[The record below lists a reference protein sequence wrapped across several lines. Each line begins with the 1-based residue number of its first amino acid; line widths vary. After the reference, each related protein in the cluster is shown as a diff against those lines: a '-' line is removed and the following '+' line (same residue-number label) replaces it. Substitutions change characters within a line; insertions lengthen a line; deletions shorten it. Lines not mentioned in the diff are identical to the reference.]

1 MGNDINYAIRNGN
14 VSRAQL
20 NTDGVTGIV
29 MNGGAAA
36 PVGIAF
42 GVIAVVY
49 TLKDVEAL
57 GINATYDTTNT
68 VLVYHHLK
76 AHFLR
81 VGRCET
87 YIMLVAQGITL
98 TQMADNTLNYAAKML
113 REQNGK
119 IKLLGLIRNPAAGYV
134 ATILNGMDADSYAAI
149 AKAQQLVDSEFA
161 AKRLLHCVFVEIRS
175 LATNAGTVSSF
186 RTLTARNVTGVILQ
200 DMDTAALNA
209 LFNKYAAVGDVIG
222 LAALAV
228 VSQNIGERTENF
240 QLQIVAESKF
250 IRCGISSG
258 QNIVD
263 ANLVTLHDKGYCF
276 GESIMDF
283 DGFYLNDFPVCIAL
297 TDDYPYGYINRV
309 ALKVLQVVR
318 KKMLP
323 IVSNNKLQTDNAGLL
338 TQPFRKY
345 LEGIAVKEM
354 QTKLENVG
362 DITLKSSGAY
372 INPATNVRTS
382 NGAFEVELSFTDV
395 TLGKV
400 ITVSVGLNPNN

>member
-1 MGNDINYAIRNGN
+1 MRNDVNYSLRNGN

-20 NTDGVTGIV
+20 NTDGVTGII
-29 MNGGAAA
+29 MNGGDS
-36 PVGIAF
+36 PPTDLEF
-42 GVIAVVY
+42 GETAVVY
-49 TLKDVEAL
+49 TIKDVEAL
-57 GINATYDTTNT
+57 GITEAYDAEHV

-76 AHFLR
+76 SHFLR

-87 YIMLVAQGITL
+87 YIMLVDQSVSL
-98 TQMADNTLNYAAKML
+98 TDMASVEEPYAAKML

-119 IKLLGLIRNPAAGYV
+119 IKLLGLMRNPPAGYDP
-134 ATILNGMDADSYAAI
+134 TFLNGMDADSYGALSSI
-149 AKAQQLVDSEFA
+149 QFLINYEFTQ
-161 AKRLLHCVFVEIRS
+161 KRLLHCAFVEVRS
-175 LATNAGTVSSF
+175 LNSSAGSVLDL
-186 RTLTARNVTGVILQ
+186 RTISGRNVTGVILQ
-200 DMDTAALNA
+200 DMDTAALNP
-209 LFNKYAAVGDVIG
+209 LFDKYAAVGDVIG
-222 LAALAV
+222 LAALAA

-240 QLQIVAESKF
+240 QLQIAAEGKF
-250 IRCGISSG
+250 LRCGISSG

-263 ANLVTLHDKGYCF
+263 ADLETLHNKGYCF

-283 DGFYLNDFPVCIAL
+283 DGFYLNDFPVCIPL
-297 TDDYPYGYINRV
+297 TDDYAYGYINRV

-318 KKMLP
+318 KKLLP

-372 INPATNVRTS
+372 INPATNVRTT
-382 NGAFEVELSFTDV
+382 NGAFEIELSFTDI
-395 TLGKV
+395 TLGKN

>member
-68 VLVYHHLK
+68 VLAYHHLK

-87 YIMLVAQGITL
+87 YIMLVAQSVTL
-98 TQMADNTLNYAAKML
+98 TQMADNTLNYGAKML

-175 LATNAGTVSSF
+175 LATNAGTVSDL
-186 RTLTARNVTGVILQ
+186 RTQTARNVTGVILQ

-228 VSQNIGERTENF
+228 VSQNIGERTDPF
-240 QLQIVAESKF
+240 QLKIAAENKF
-250 IRCGISSG
+250 LKCGISSG

-283 DGFYLNDFPVCIAL
+283 DGFYLNDFPVSIAL

-309 ALKVLQVVR
+309 ALKILQVVR

-372 INPATNVRTS
+372 INPATNVRTT